1 MVISINVDK
10 HGETLIDQLISIQP
24 SWCFELFSNPL
35 DGSTTGHMFSQPN
48 WSSQVH
54 TNFLINIKQNPFR
67 SIHHFP
73 YTNHRMDSAWFFI
86 TEVKEDQKG
95 GLRKATGSHTANCRM
110 KRSNLGFLGVY
121 DCLCLESEGK
131 GWELRWFEA
140 IESGDSSKKSCF
152 GHGQYF
158 AYGLCPRKVRYW
170 HRGLNRPRTI
180 HEMPQGTSKHA
191 CLGVYKQ
198 QISNLNSHDLRCPWV

>member
-35 DGSTTGHMFSQPN
+35 DGSTTGNMFSQPN

-73 YTNHRMDSAWFFI
+73 YTNHRMDSAWFFYHRG
-86 TEVKEDQKG
+86 EGRSKG
-95 GLRKATGSHTANCRM
+95 RPSQGDWFPYRKLQNEAIQSRIS
-110 KRSNLGFLGVY
+110 R
-121 DCLCLESEGK
+121 CLWLFMFRVRGK
-131 GWELRWFEA
+131 GMGTKVIWSDRKWRFKQEIMLWTRAVFCLWLMPKKREILTSGAEQTAYHPWNASGNVQARLPWRVQATDFEPELTW
-140 IESGDSSKKSCF
+140 S
-152 GHGQYF
+152 
-158 AYGLCPRKVRYW
+158 
-170 HRGLNRPRTI
+170 
-180 HEMPQGTSKHA
+180 
-191 CLGVYKQ
+191 
-198 QISNLNSHDLRCPWV
+198 